1 MNTEKIESLE
11 ETVITEVVP
20 EFIDSATRL
29 KQARAL
35 KKEKKKA
42 VKGMTQKFNGDVKM
56 AKKVVKTAVRNIIRR
71 NAGRGR

>member
-11 ETVITEVVP
+11 EQITEVSP

-42 VKGMTQKFNGDVKM
+42 VKQMTQKYGNEKM